1 MAEINCML
9 KNIRNVRV
17 TAKVVEVKDSDAKVV
32 THISCQYDGEPSQV
46 NPILLAE
53 AQNVPVN
60 ARMYSEQIMMEL
72 DEEDEPAMAGK
83 L

>member
-1 MAEINCML
+1 ML

-32 THISCQYDGEPSQV
+32 THISFQYDGEPSQV
-46 NPILLAE
+46 NTILLAE

-72 DEEDEPAMAGK
+72 DDEDEPAMAGK